1 MKDPMVGDSNMHQS
15 WESLTETKGQQY
27 FSVEGQVGNV
37 IDCVTTAR
45 LC

>member
-1 MKDPMVGDSNMHQS
+1 MKGPMVGGSDMHQS

-37 IDCVTTAR
+37 IGSVTTAGV
-45 LC
+45 C